1 MERLTT
7 AYERILVAGSAEM
20 QYVANASDLEV
31 ESRLRAYEDAEEE
44 GRLFV
49 VPCKPGDE
57 IVEVEFPEWD
67 CYICG
72 FIVQDV
78 SAKQVKYADEWAD
91 WDAPYLYT
99 DEKEARAKSVQ
110 FGNDADMIGSFH
122 LPLSI
127 LATAGSQQPGSIG
140 T

>member
-49 VPCKPGDE
+49 MRLLRLNFLNG
-57 IVEVEFPEWD
+57 IVTSADLSSRMSQRNRSSMQMNGLTGMPL
-67 CYICG
+67 ICTRTKKKHERK
-72 FIVQDV
+72 QSSC
-78 SAKQVKYADEWAD
+78 SA
-91 WDAPYLYT
+91 
-99 DEKEARAKSVQ
+99 R
-110 FGNDADMIGSFH
+110 
-122 LPLSI
+122 
-127 LATAGSQQPGSIG
+127 G
-140 T
+140 TV